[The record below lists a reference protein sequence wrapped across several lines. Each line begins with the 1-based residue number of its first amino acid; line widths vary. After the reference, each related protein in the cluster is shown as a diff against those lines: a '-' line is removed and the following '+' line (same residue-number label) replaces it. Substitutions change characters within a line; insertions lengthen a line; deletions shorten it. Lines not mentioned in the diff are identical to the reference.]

1 MTQPSKFGFA
11 EWFSK
16 VNKDFEFTKGRV
28 SKALKR

>member
-1 MTQPSKFGFA
+1 MTQLSKFSFD

-16 VNKDFEFTKGRV
+16 VNKDFKFTKGRV